1 MASSKDEISET
12 LFDDDI
18 WDRLDFHLGSYV
30 KSPIQLRYLQS
41 KTSVIGRALH
51 HGVVDLLD
59 NITSKQSEYIEN
71 ETTVLGTEHRLCHSR
86 NYTLKVHEH
95 GSNTDDEDE
104 IDFEISSLAPTIF
117 SQLRED
123 IGISNENFRQSF
135 SQHHLKDFTN
145 PGKSGSLM
153 YKTFD
158 DLFILKTLRDYEARL
173 LLQIL
178 SGYHLQLIQRST
190 IFNRYIG
197 LYSIRLQASISTIE
211 IFIVVM
217 ANAFT
222 PALQID
228 EIFDLKGSK
237 IKRKSVGDLSR
248 EKLFKLKDVDFME
261 LYPYGIRIPTNTYQK
276 LKLVIANDVKVLKK
290 LNITDF
296 SLILGVRHLDMTE
309 EEMLKRRP
317 TTGIGVLCTISN
329 RLGVMSMM
337 RPESDKASPML
348 QQSVASFSV
357 PYLKPLEMLDEQ
369 IDKNLYY
376 DDDTIAHAS
385 LPIPG
390 IINQTNQ
397 RVYLYLAFVDMLQ
410 TFDSF
415 KLIDQ
420 TFRKLTRHDR
430 HLEYSVIEPDGYEKR
445 INQFLFERVFIDAKD
460 DFPWAITAVSKSV
473 AEINNEDFDNKN
485 NIGQHHHTIEREQS
499 DTVLQFRF

>member
-1 MASSKDEISET
+1 
-12 LFDDDI
+12 
-18 WDRLDFHLGSYV
+18 
-30 KSPIQLRYLQS
+30 
-41 KTSVIGRALH
+41 
-51 HGVVDLLD
+51 
-59 NITSKQSEYIEN
+59 
-71 ETTVLGTEHRLCHSR
+71 
-86 NYTLKVHEH
+86 
-95 GSNTDDEDE
+95 
-104 IDFEISSLAPTIF
+104 
-117 SQLRED
+117 
-123 IGISNENFRQSF
+123 
-135 SQHHLKDFTN
+135 
-145 PGKSGSLM
+145 
-153 YKTFD
+153 
-158 DLFILKTLRDYEARL
+158 
-173 LLQIL
+173 
-178 SGYHLQLIQRST
+178 
-190 IFNRYIG
+190 
-197 LYSIRLQASISTIE
+197 
-211 IFIVVM
+211 
-217 ANAFT
+217 
-222 PALQID
+222 
-228 EIFDLKGSK
+228 
-237 IKRKSVGDLSR
+237 
-248 EKLFKLKDVDFME
+248 
-261 LYPYGIRIPTNTYQK
+261 
-276 LKLVIANDVKVLKK
+276 
-290 LNITDF
+290 
-296 SLILGVRHLDMTE
+296 
-309 EEMLKRRP
+309 
-317 TTGIGVLCTISN
+317 
-329 RLGVMSMM
+329 M

-499 DTVLQFRF
+499 DTVLQFCFFF